1 MALWQWLE
9 YLLKSLT
16 MLQKW
21 LRLGSFK
28 FFIMLPIIIQMWP
41 LRWQAFQKTNLTKIV
56 LVLNI
61 YSTHYV
67 VTKYWWQA
75 CQKTTNLTFYNDC
88 TGFRHLL
95 KIWLYPLT
103 NRKSRFDIIYT
114 ARTGSLYDKKELF
127 LYQSD
132 QYNFQILSLKL
143 YNFEEF
149 CRGPSMFLSHICQ
162 SAQLCKHMVYVMSFF
177 LSSTTTRA
185 FTLGP

>member
-9 YLLKSLT
+9 YLLKSPT

-21 LRLGSFK
+21 LKLGSFK

-41 LRWQAFQKTNLTKIV
+41 LRWQAFQKTNLTFYKDCTGFIH
-56 LVLNI
+56 LQYTL
-61 YSTHYV
+61 YYV

-88 TGFRHLL
+88 TGFRHFL

-114 ARTGSLYDKKELF
+114 ARTSSLYDKKKLF
-127 LYQSD
+127 LY
-132 QYNFQILSLKL
+132 
-143 YNFEEF
+143 
-149 CRGPSMFLSHICQ
+149 
-162 SAQLCKHMVYVMSFF
+162 
-177 LSSTTTRA
+177 
-185 FTLGP
+185 